1 VIVVDTNVLAYAA
14 IPGQSTVD
22 ALAALARDPEWVAPS
37 LWRSELRNV
46 LVLEVRFR
54 GMSLGDALA
63 AFSEAEAL
71 VAEPDFPVD
80 TAKVLALAGA
90 SGASAYDCEFVAL
103 AEELGVPLVTGDRR
117 LAERFPAVAV
127 ELRRFGIGGAS

>member
-14 IPGQSTVD
+14 IPGQSTAS
-22 ALAALARDPEWVAPS
+22 ALAALGRDPDWVAPS

-46 LVLEVRFR
+46 LALEMRVR

-71 VAEPDFPVD
+71 VAEPAFLVD
-80 TAKVLALAGA
+80 TAKILALAGSA
-90 SGASAYDCEFVAL
+90 GTSAYDCEFVAL
-103 AEELGVPLVTGDRR
+103 AQELGVPLVTADRR

-127 ELRRFGIGGAS
+127 ELSRFAGANLP

>member
-1 VIVVDTNVLAYAA
+1 MIVVDTNVLAYAA
-14 IPGQSTVD
+14 IPGQSTVN

-37 LWRSELRNV
+37 LWRSELRSV
-46 LVLEVRFR
+46 LVLEVRLR
-54 GMSLGDALA
+54 GMSQGDALV

-71 VAEPDFPVD
+71 VTEPDFPVD

-103 AEELGVPLVTGDRR
+103 AEELGVPLVTADRR
-117 LAERFPAVAV
+117 LAERFPAIAV
-127 ELRRFGIGGAS
+127 ELRRFGIGDAS

>member
-14 IPGQSTVD
+14 IPGRATGH
-22 ALAALARDPEWVAPS
+22 ALAAHRQDPEWVAPA

-46 LVLEVRFR
+46 LVLEIRHR

-63 AFSEAEAL
+63 AFGEAEEL
-71 VAEPDFPVD
+71 VVEPDLPVE
-80 TAKVLALAGA
+80 TAAVLGLALA

-103 AEELGVPLVTGDRR
+103 ARDLGSILVTADRR

-127 ELRRFGIGGAS
+127 ELARFVGA

>member
-14 IPGQSTVD
+14 IPGQSTVN
-22 ALAALARDPEWVAPS
+22 ALAALARDPEWVSPS

-46 LVLEVRFR
+46 LVQEVRSR
-54 GMSLGDALA
+54 GMALGDALA
-63 AFSEAEAL
+63 AFGEAEAL

-80 TAKVLALAGA
+80 TARVLALAGA

-103 AEELGVPLVTGDRR
+103 AEELGVPLVTADRR
-117 LAERFPAVAV
+117 LAERFPKVAV
-127 ELRRFGIGGAS
+127 ELRRFGIGDVS

>member
-22 ALAALARDPEWVAPS
+22 ALAALARDPEWVAPP